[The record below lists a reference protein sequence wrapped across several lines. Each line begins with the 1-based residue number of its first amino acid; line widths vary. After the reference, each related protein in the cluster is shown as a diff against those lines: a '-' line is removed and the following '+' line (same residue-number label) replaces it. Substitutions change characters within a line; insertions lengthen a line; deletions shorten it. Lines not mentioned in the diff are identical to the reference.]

1 MYYKIKAADSL
12 SKISKKFSI
21 PVDLILSF
29 NKQIKNPDHIYA
41 GQLIFIPNLDDIPD
55 DGKLV
60 KPMKINKLLERAGSA
75 TGKKIKYKLGKGGMK
90 PGAPLPA
97 SDSNECD
104 CSGFVCWVLGLSRK
118 SDIPF
123 YKQHG
128 GWIYTDSMVADVNSQ
143 SGIFEKITIP
153 EEGCIVVYGAGSG
166 IGHVGIVSEVED
178 GTMIKVI
185 HCSSGNYKKHN
196 DSILETGPDIFNRA
210 DSLWGRFALPI

>member
-1 MYYKIKAADSL
+1 
-12 SKISKKFSI
+12 
-21 PVDLILSF
+21 
-29 NKQIKNPDHIYA
+29 
-41 GQLIFIPNLDDIPD
+41 
-55 DGKLV
+55 
-60 KPMKINKLLERAGSA
+60 
-75 TGKKIKYKLGKGGMK
+75 MK